1 MMARPILRPIPCLRA
16 SFRIVSSLTGKTVPA
31 RSRAMTYFVIPLGTG
46 ARGAVDVR
54 ARLYRPSARLTMLNA
69 RDGASGAPIRSTYR
83 STLKPSASGGF
94 VIF

>member
-54 ARLYRPSARLTMLNA
+54 ALVPAERPSDDAQRAR
-69 RDGASGAPIRSTYR
+69 RRQRGAHQ
-83 STLKPSASGGF
+83 
-94 VIF
+94 VDV